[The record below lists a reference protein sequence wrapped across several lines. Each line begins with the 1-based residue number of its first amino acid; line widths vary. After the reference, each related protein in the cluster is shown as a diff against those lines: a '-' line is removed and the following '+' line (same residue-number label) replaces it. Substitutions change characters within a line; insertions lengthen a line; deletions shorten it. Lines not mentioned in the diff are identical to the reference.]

1 MGLGSGK
8 LTAMFE
14 RLRAWRKDRQ
24 ARKREKWANDHSW
37 IPPAEMDKVQRNFG
51 AGRRRAGSTG
61 RRLGS
66 RY

>member
-1 MGLGSGK
+1 MTLESGK

-14 RLRAWRKDRQ
+14 KLRAWRKDR
-24 ARKREKWANDHSW
+24 RKRKLEKWANDHSW

-51 AGRRRAGSTG
+51 AGRRRAGSTR